1 MDFKKIPGS
10 IGFGIFFLIFSL
22 GFSAVV
28 FSFVIPN
35 LYWLEGT
42 DAITPYLGL
51 VLYSAITIFMAIFGI
66 MMIRRGLINKKVMAK
81 GRRGTCV
88 VESFETRHTRYGM
101 RIWMNVSYKG
111 EDGQRHTYASPIN
124 QDVLNN
130 TKQGTILE
138 CKILGNDCYVD
149 INHLRVVDKEFDI
162 DDDFKKFEDKSL
174 DNW

>member
-1 MDFKKIPGS
+1 MHSGKIPGN
-10 IGFGIFFLIFSL
+10 IGLGIFLLIFSL
-22 GFSAVV
+22 VMGGV
-28 FSFVIPN
+28 FLWLIVPDFYLLEGIHALTLPLYLFVIV
-35 LYWLEGT
+35 LL
-42 DAITPYLGL
+42 AIT
-51 VLYSAITIFMAIFGI
+51 GI

-111 EDGQRHTYASPIN
+111 EDGKRHTYASPIN
-124 QDVLNN
+124 QDVLNS

-149 INHLRVVDKEFDI
+149 INHLKVVDKEFDVDL